1 MMSKSEISQ
10 ALALWEDTEA
20 QLATLNGTQ
29 RSLINQLT
37 DEVIFGEASKEIEDE
52 KSMTKSAKSKTKS
65 NFSDSVKNSEASK
78 NLKLDT
84 GRDFLD
90 YLDKMETQIQK
101 EKNSHFSTYYDR
113 ICDLNEQTG
122 ELLSQVNESLDILEF
137 LKSQNSS
144 AAEKS
149 NNLHAVCDELM
160 QKMSK
165 LTTLSTEIE
174 AKETVFM
181 KTEKLVNSNLV
192 MNPDSL

>member
-37 DEVIFGEASKEIEDE
+37 EEVIFGEGSKEIEDE

-101 EKNSHFSTYYDR
+101 DAM
-113 ICDLNEQTG
+113 L
-122 ELLSQVNESLDILEF
+122 
-137 LKSQNSS
+137 
-144 AAEKS
+144 
-149 NNLHAVCDELM
+149 
-160 QKMSK
+160 
-165 LTTLSTEIE
+165 
-174 AKETVFM
+174 
-181 KTEKLVNSNLV
+181 
-192 MNPDSL
+192 